1 MAKIV
6 FERDGIHVKEIVD
19 FPIIG
24 HTEVGDRI
32 SYGEISEKD
41 KLTLIITRI
50 VPQFDEDNA
59 LRSIELT
66 LKDEPTVI
74 QPSGKGKKCKGQ
86 HPHKRR
92 TVIIEGIEYSDKI
105 GNEILITAA
114 EYLIEQGLLK
124 AEDVPIDV
132 TMGPRHLINDEKR
145 HKNGKEFSQP
155 KQRSNGLYIET
166 HASIED
172 HKKYSRRLLE
182 KFKVYNFSVKEQN
195 L

>member
-24 HTEVGDRI
+24 HTEVGDRM
-32 SYGEISEKD
+32 SYDEISEKD
-41 KLTLIITRI
+41 NLTLIITRI
-50 VPQFDEDNA
+50 VPQFGEDNA
-59 LRSIELT
+59 LSSIELT

-74 QPSGKGKKCKGQ
+74 QPPEKSKERKGQ
-86 HPHKRR
+86 HPRKRH
-92 TVIIEGIEYSDKI
+92 TVIIEGVEYSDKI

-114 EYLIEQGLLK
+114 EYLIERGLLK

-132 TMGPRHLINDEKR
+132 TTGPRHLINDEKR

-155 KQRSNGLYIET
+155 KQLSNGLYIET
-166 HASIED
+166 HISLKDI
-172 HKKYSRRLLE
+172 KVYSRRLLE
-182 KFKVYNFSVKEQN
+182 KFKVFNFIVKEQN

>member
-24 HTEVGDRI
+24 HTEVGDKI
-32 SYGEISEKD
+32 SYDEISEKD
-41 KLTLIITRI
+41 NLTLIITRI
-50 VPQFDEDNA
+50 VPQFDDDAA

-74 QPSGKGKKCKGQ
+74 QPPKKIKGPKGPQ
-86 HPHKRR
+86 PHKKY
-92 TVIIEGIEYSDKI
+92 TVIIEGIKYPDKI
-105 GNEILITAA
+105 GNGILITAA
-114 EYLIEQGLLK
+114 EYLIERGLLK
-124 AEDVPIDV
+124 VEDVPIDV
-132 TMGPRHLINDEKR
+132 TTGPRHLINDEKR

-155 KQRSNGLYIET
+155 KQLSNGLYIET
-166 HASIED
+166 HISLKDI
-172 HKKYSRRLLE
+172 KVYSRRLLE
-182 KFKVYNFSVKEQN
+182 KFKVFNFIVQEQN